1 MIIKKKETIILM
13 NHVEKLLWWLIT
25 AKRGGINRA
34 RIIEELHN
42 QPYNANQLATEL
54 NLDYKTIQHHLKIL
68 HENNIIYTLDDS
80 YGKLYFLTDKMEEN
94 YPVFEEIISK
104 IKKK

>member
-1 MIIKKKETIILM
+1 M

>member
-1 MIIKKKETIILM
+1 LIIKKKGNYHTYD
-13 NHVEKLLWWLIT
+13 HVEKLLWWLIT